1 MKKLLALMM
10 ALALLLTTAMAE
22 DLVFTGAV
30 EQEEMTDEELIALIH
45 PEYPESDLLSHKL
58 PEDKKTVTVLTHY
71 SMGATKENF
80 EKLFGGE
87 LVEVICGVNEYSSK
101 LQNMVAAGNP
111 PDLVAGESN
120 AIDIM
125 DGLLTLKGLCLIYAK
140 NANQNH

>member
-58 PEDKKTVTVLTHY
+58 PEDKKTVTVLPITAWARPKRI
-71 SMGATKENF
+71 SRSSLA
-80 EKLFGGE
+80 
-87 LVEVICGVNEYSSK
+87 VNSLRSS
-101 LQNMVAAGNP
+101 AA
-111 PDLVAGESN
+111 
-120 AIDIM
+120 
-125 DGLLTLKGLCLIYAK
+125 
-140 NANQNH
+140 